1 MRLGDRTVA
10 QTHLLPG
17 QARARA
23 KRRRNAR
30 HPRGQHIR
38 ANTRQATKNNQQTR
52 EWLFMSALVIKA
64 WQVDS
69 KPIDQYQNFVRISGR
84 KGGLVA
90 WVLSLMGID
99 PVTTIRVGLDRIEF
113 KSASLAGIESR
124 LIPLQSICSS
134 YYGYHK
140 PWKQA
145 LSIWVAFA
153 ATGLVAALL
162 YYFLNRT
169 LTLGFVE
176 DSGVINGIR
185 FKRSMIEN
193 LDINQQQAKRV
204 CIVVQRLIEA
214 KEKRA
219 LQVRPVQASS

>member
-1 MRLGDRTVA
+1 
-10 QTHLLPG
+10 
-17 QARARA
+17 
-23 KRRRNAR
+23 
-30 HPRGQHIR
+30 
-38 ANTRQATKNNQQTR
+38 
-52 EWLFMSALVIKA
+52 MSALVIKA

-69 KPIDQYQNFVRISGR
+69 KPIDRYQNFVCISGR
-84 KGGLVA
+84 EGGPVA
-90 WVLSLMGID
+90 WMLSLMGID

-145 LSIWVAFA
+145 LSIWVGFVFMGSSIGSALA
-153 ATGLVAALL
+153 EGSPRGAGLAPLLASLAIGLVAALL

-176 DSGVINGIR
+176 ASGVVCGIR
-185 FKRSMIEN
+185 FKRSMIEK

-204 CIVVQRLIEA
+204 CIIVQRLIEA
-214 KEKRA
+214 KERA
-219 LQVRPVQASS
+219 ARLRPITTPA

>member
-1 MRLGDRTVA
+1 
-10 QTHLLPG
+10 
-17 QARARA
+17 
-23 KRRRNAR
+23 
-30 HPRGQHIR
+30 
-38 ANTRQATKNNQQTR
+38 
-52 EWLFMSALVIKA
+52 MSALVIKA

-145 LSIWVAFA
+145 LSMWVAFVLVGTSMASAIAEGRGQSAGLMPLLASA

>member
-1 MRLGDRTVA
+1 
-10 QTHLLPG
+10 
-17 QARARA
+17 
-23 KRRRNAR
+23 
-30 HPRGQHIR
+30 
-38 ANTRQATKNNQQTR
+38 
-52 EWLFMSALVIKA
+52 MSALVIKA

-69 KPIDQYQNFVRISGR
+69 KPIDRYQNFVRISGR

-90 WVLSLMGID
+90 WALSLMGID

-113 KSASLAGIESR
+113 KTASLAGIESR

-145 LSIWVAFA
+145 LSIWVAFVFVGTSIGSAMAEGRGQSAGLMPLLASA
-153 ATGLVAALL
+153 AIGLVAALL

-176 DSGVINGIR
+176 ASGVINGIR

-219 LQVRPVQASS
+219 LQARPVQASS